1 MGSRF
6 LLLVLTV
13 LAVPWAGAWPQ
24 QAGDAVRIGV
34 LTDMSGLF
42 SDWSGKGSVLAARMA
57 IEDFAVI
64 DPTLKAELV
73 SADHQNKPDVA
84 ASIARRWTLYEKV
97 DAIADVPNSAA
108 ALAVNTIARTEN
120 KVLLVSGSVT
130 NDLTGKDCSPN
141 TVHWTI
147 DTWAL
152 ANGTGRAIVKSGG
165 DSWFFLA
172 SDFAG
177 GRALEQAVKMV
188 VEASGG
194 KVLGSAHPALNTADF
209 SSYLLRAQSSK
220 ARIVGL
226 AMSGG
231 DLSNAVKQAAEFGV
245 VQGGQRLAG
254 LVVFL
259 SDIHGLGLAATQGLE
274 FTEAFYWDLNDT
286 TRAFAKRFAA
296 LNDGRYPTQV
306 QAGVYG
312 AVFHYLKAA
321 AAGSDRHD
329 GRAIVARMKAMRTRD
344 PLFGE
349 GEVRADGRALH
360 DLYLFK
366 VKSPAQSRY
375 PWDYY
380 ERLSTIPAAV
390 AFRPLTAGGCPLVA
404 SE

>member
-1 MGSRF
+1 MRF
-6 LLLVLTV
+6 RVLLLVLM
-13 LAVPWAGAWPQ
+13 AVAAPLTGVRSQ
-24 QAGDAVRIGV
+24 QAGEAVRIGV

-57 IEDFAVI
+57 IADFAAI
-64 DPTLKAELV
+64 DATLKVELV
-73 SADHQNKPDVA
+73 FADHQNKPDVA
-84 ASIARRWTLYEKV
+84 ATIARRWVLYEKV
-97 DAIADVPNSAA
+97 DAVADVPNSAA
-108 ALAVNTIARTEN
+108 ALAVNAIARAEN

-130 NDLTGKDCSPN
+130 NELTGKDCSPN

-152 ANGTGRAIVKSGG
+152 ANGTGRAIVNSGG

-177 GRALEQAVKMV
+177 GRALKQAVRVV

-194 KVLGSAHPALNTADF
+194 KVLGAAHPPLNTADF
-209 SSYLLRAQSSK
+209 SSYLLHARSSK
-220 ARIVGL
+220 ARIIGL

-231 DLSNAVKQAAEFGV
+231 DLSNAVKQSAEFGV
-245 VQGGQRLAG
+245 LRGGQRLAG

-274 FTEAFYWDLNDT
+274 FTEAFYWDLNEQ
-286 TRAFAKRFAA
+286 TRAFAKRFVAR
-296 LNDGRYPTQV
+296 NDGRYPTQV

-312 AVFHYLKAA
+312 AVLHYLKAA
-321 AAGSDRHD
+321 AATRDSHD
-329 GRAIVARMKAMRTRD
+329 GRAVVARMKAMHSHD

-349 GEVRADGRALH
+349 GEVRPDGRAIH

-366 VKSPAQSRY
+366 VKSPSESRY

-380 ERLSTIPAAV
+380 QRLSTIPAV
-390 AFRPLTAGGCPLVA
+390 SAFKPLNAGGCPLVV